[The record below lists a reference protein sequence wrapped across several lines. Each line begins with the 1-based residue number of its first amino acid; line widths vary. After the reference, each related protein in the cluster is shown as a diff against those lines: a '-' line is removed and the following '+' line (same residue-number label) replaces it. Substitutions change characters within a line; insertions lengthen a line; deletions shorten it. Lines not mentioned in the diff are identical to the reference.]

1 MCNVWIALY
10 YRVRIQGSTS
20 ERLRFAQP
28 TRLSSATAAEY
39 VQAHRQRS
47 TQVPVKHCGKK
58 AKHRLRACSE
68 STERQNATCAA
79 KQYSAAHY
87 SGLIRSAFRSTRT
100 TSSSCTAICCV
111 TWKTAPAVD
120 RCSVHR
126 DFFRNSSFSRWKWP
140 TEPNIDHAIAS
151 KGRLCLCAIQLT

>member
-47 TQVPVKHCGKK
+47 TQVQVKRCGK
-58 AKHRLRACSE
+58 RAQASLEGMFGINGAPKRNMRC
-68 STERQNATCAA
+68 
-79 KQYSAAHY
+79 
-87 SGLIRSAFRSTRT
+87 
-100 TSSSCTAICCV
+100 
-111 TWKTAPAVD
+111 KTVQ
-120 RCSVHR
+120 R
-126 DFFRNSSFSRWKWP
+126 
-140 TEPNIDHAIAS
+140 I
-151 KGRLCLCAIQLT
+151 IQA